1 MNEAGILLI
10 LLEAEMNQTLL
21 EQLNKWHEEDEHQKI
36 VDLLIAIPDEE
47 RDYET
52 VSRLARAYNNLGLYE
67 EGLSQFDKISEA
79 GKQDP
84 LWHYRVGFA
93 LYYLKRFEEA
103 AEAFR
108 KSDQLEPDNQTTT
121 YFLKESIQKAE
132 KLKRE
137 ELRLANKKASLERG
151 GSVTEKVPFSDMFLA
166 DFWEDSEY
174 AREAYQSEPPT
185 DELIDSIEQ
194 ELGYTLPASYIQLMK
209 HQNGG
214 VPKNTNFPTQEPTS
228 WAEDHIAITG
238 IMGIGREKSYSLCG
252 DMGSLFMIEEWG
264 YPDIG
269 VVICDCPSAGHDVV
283 MLDYRACGK
292 DGEPEVIHV
301 DQEDDYEITF
311 LADNF
316 EEFIKGLVNDDQYD
330 TSEEDK
336 KEALDKVANGTFS
349 PLLEKLCSQ
358 VTEVEHIEQKIRSIC
373 TRIVEEK
380 GYFSF
385 HADELSYVMYDVQF
399 WLYTKSY
406 PDTSRDQYLE
416 AYQNI
421 IAFGGEFGQRGYAPS
436 FITDWLDARMKEDRI
451 IQDQGLIRFTN
462 SYTEEVI
469 TKLKEA

>member
-1 MNEAGILLI
+1 MNEAGVLLI
-10 LLEAEMNQTLL
+10 ILEVEMNQTLF

-47 RDYET
+47 QDYET

-93 LYYLKRFEEA
+93 LYYLKHYEEA
-103 AEAFR
+103 VQAFR
-108 KSDQLEPDNQTTT
+108 KSDQLEPDNQNTA
-121 YFLKESIQKAE
+121 YFLRQSIQKAE
-132 KLKRE
+132 KQKRE

-151 GSVTEKVPFSDMFLA
+151 GSVTEKVLFSDMFLA
-166 DFWEDSEY
+166 DFWEDSDY
-174 AREAYQSEPPT
+174 AREAYQSGPPT

-194 ELGYTLPASYIQLMK
+194 ELGYKLPSSYIQLMK

-252 DMGSLFMIEEWG
+252 EMGSQFMIEEWG

-311 LADNF
+311 LANNF
-316 EEFIKGLVNDDQYD
+316 EEFIKGLVSEEQYD

-336 KEALDKVANGTFS
+336 EEALAKAAHGKFS
-349 PLLEKLCSQ
+349 PLLEELCSR
-358 VTEVEHIEQKIRSIC
+358 VTEVEQVEQKIRNIC

-380 GYFSF
+380 DHFSF
-385 HADELSYVMYDVQF
+385 HADELSYVMYDMQF
-399 WLYTKSY
+399 WLYIKSY
-406 PDTSRDQYLE
+406 PNTSREQYLT
-416 AYQNI
+416 AYENI
-421 IAFGGEFGQRGYAPS
+421 IAFGGEFGQGGYAPS
-436 FITDWLDARMKEDRI
+436 FITDWLDTRIKEGRI
-451 IQDQGLIRFTN
+451 VQDDGVIRFTN
-462 SYTEEVI
+462 LYAEEVI